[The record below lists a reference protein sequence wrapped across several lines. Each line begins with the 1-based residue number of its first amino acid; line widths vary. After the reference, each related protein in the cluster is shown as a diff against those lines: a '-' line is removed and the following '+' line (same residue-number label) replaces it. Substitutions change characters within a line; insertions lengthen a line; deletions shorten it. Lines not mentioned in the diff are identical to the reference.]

1 MTDEPAQ
8 DAGNPSDSQEI
19 DPSQLTDEELQAF
32 FTGEEVVSEATPDEP
47 EEDPLTETPEEETEV
62 GNTTEETETEEE
74 RLAKMRVRPKDDKD
88 QQILDLYKSEG
99 WNKSLAEAADVING
113 VEPTTPAPA
122 TPTEGKPPEGEV
134 KAEESKLT
142 ELQTEVAELE
152 KEAKDAAED
161 LDTAKAFELQSQ
173 IMEKKM
179 ALLRLENEEQRKAE
193 QLQASHYE
201 TYRRK
206 AVESRDRAIQRYPV
220 LADEDGVERKLF
232 DQFIKERQADPDYV
246 AVFDSPKWVELMAN
260 EFAQANN
267 MQAPAPNPQDL
278 NRPAKINPRVLTS
291 GDTISNKSKGTIT
304 PDGIRDNMDR
314 LDRDTLFKML
324 GA

>member
-1 MTDEPAQ
+1 MNKT
-8 DAGNPSDSQEI
+8 SKI
-19 DPSQLTDEELQAF
+19 
-32 FTGEEVVSEATPDEP
+32 
-47 EEDPLTETPEEETEV
+47 
-62 GNTTEETETEEE
+62 
-74 RLAKMRVRPKDDKD
+74 KD
-88 QQILDLYKSEG
+88 
-99 WNKSLAEAADVING
+99 
-113 VEPTTPAPA
+113 
-122 TPTEGKPPEGEV
+122 
-134 KAEESKLT
+134 
-142 ELQTEVAELE
+142 
-152 KEAKDAAED
+152 
-161 LDTAKAFELQSQ
+161 
-173 IMEKKM
+173 
-179 ALLRLENEEQRKAE
+179 
-193 QLQASHYE
+193 
-201 TYRRK
+201 
-206 AVESRDRAIQRYPV
+206 
-220 LADEDGVERKLF
+220 F